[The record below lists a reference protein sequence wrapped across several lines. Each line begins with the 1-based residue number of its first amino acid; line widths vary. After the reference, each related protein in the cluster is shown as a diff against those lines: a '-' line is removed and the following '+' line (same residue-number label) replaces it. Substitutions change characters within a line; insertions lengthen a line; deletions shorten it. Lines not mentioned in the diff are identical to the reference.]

1 MTEMR
6 HKINAD
12 DAVVLL
18 NEFVLQPLRVLADL
32 LTSAESAFAFANSK
46 ETIVG
51 IGKLLSLL
59 AEKAD
64 EILRDYNPEA

>member
-1 MTEMR
+1 MAEVR

-12 DAVVLL
+12 DAVTLL
-18 NEFVLQPLRVLADL
+18 NEFVLQPLKVLADL
-32 LTSAESAFAFANSK
+32 LTNADPAFAFADK
-46 ETIVG
+46 RETIAG

-64 EILRDYNPEA
+64 SILRDYNPEA